1 MNAGLSCEASYILN
15 MTVAAFLLAAL
26 AAVVIG
32 ISVLLLFLLGAHWLS
47 VQVARQI
54 EKFIDPAT

>member
-1 MNAGLSCEASYILN
+1 MLVYLARLPICKD

-26 AAVVIG
+26 AVLAAG
-32 ISVLLLFLLGAHWLS
+32 ITALLLFLLGAHWLS
-47 VQVARQI
+47 VQVAKRI